1 MSNDPETHEGAQPR
15 QARTLPIVVINGRRY
30 FVDVRLR
37 EYRAVDNP
45 HDRIPMKR

>member
-1 MSNDPETHEGAQPR
+1 MSNDSGPDEGLRTGQPR
-15 QARTLPIVVINGRRY
+15 RLPIVVINGRRY

-45 HDRIPMKR
+45 HDRIPMK

>member
-1 MSNDPETHEGAQPR
+1 MPNDPDKHEGTQPR
-15 QARTLPIVVINGRRY
+15 RLPIVVINGRRY

-45 HDRIPMKR
+45 HDRIPM

>member
-1 MSNDPETHEGAQPR
+1 MSIDRETNEGTQPQ
-15 QARTLPIVVINGRRY
+15 QARRLPIVVINGRRY

-45 HDRIPMKR
+45 HDRIPIKR